1 MVGITLCLLAMAA
14 GPPHAGPAQKHQPVR
29 IFVYTA
35 GPATGVPAADEQGR
49 LDSVEDLRDIL
60 AHRKSDF
67 TLVSRAE
74 DARVV
79 VEVMNRE
86 QRDVPEGGFGGAS
99 MTRFRE
105 TIVRLRVRAGEKE
118 SELKG
123 VGRPS
128 WKSAAKDAA
137 DRLAKWVRDL

>member
-1 MVGITLCLLAMAA
+1 MIGITLCLLAMAA
-14 GPPHAGPAQKHQPVR
+14 GPSPAGPAQKHQPVR

-35 GPATGVPAADEQGR
+35 RTTAGVTPPEEQGR
-49 LDSVEDLRDIL
+49 LDSVDDLRDIL
-60 AHRKSDF
+60 EHRKHDF
-67 TLVSRAE
+67 TLVPRAE
-74 DARVV
+74 EASVV

-86 QRDVPEGGFGGAS
+86 QRDVPAGGFGGAS

-128 WKSAAKDAA
+128 WTSAAKDAA
-137 DRLAKWVRDL
+137 DRLTKWVRDL